1 MAKAATTRTT
11 DLPDNPTFEQA
22 ARAAIAEHS
31 EPEQAEGDE
40 EGDEST
46 QGEGDEGDESD
57 DDDESGEAEGDES
70 EGDEDAEGDED
81 EAEGEDDE
89 EPGRRT
95 APRAET
101 GKPGELISD
110 KEWQALQAKHKNDP
124 EAMRKALDKVF
135 TQKLQGIS
143 RERRLQERVEKYG
156 DLIEQYEQNPEAVV
170 RALAEDLGLVD
181 LKPGEAAPTSGDV
194 KQTAEELTAALLDE
208 FRTELGSDYDY
219 LADPVG
225 KAVLKLVTGVVKDMV
240 SEQTKS
246 LREGINATITE
257 RGKEKTEAVMSE
269 FAETHPDWQEHE
281 EEMFQL
287 SQRLAPQKGMSE
299 IEYLENLY
307 TIVTTPKTKEERDKE
322 VGRQVK
328 KAVEKMRRKAT
339 TSTREEDDTPE
350 RVVRQGPPSGRLPT
364 FTESYE
370 AAKRGER
377 WD

>member
-1 MAKAATTRTT
+1 MARKETAGIE
-11 DLPDNPTFEQA
+11 LPDNPTFEQA

-31 EPEQAEGDE
+31 TPEQAEGDE
-40 EGDEST
+40 EGDEDT
-46 QGEGDEGDESD
+46 QGDEGDEGDESD
-57 DDDESGEAEGDES
+57 ADEAEESDGDEAAEGDE
-70 EGDEDAEGDED
+70 AEGDED

-89 EPGRRT
+89 QAGRRT
-95 APRAET
+95 APRDET

-110 KEWQALQAKHKNDP
+110 KEFTALQAKHKDDP
-124 EAMRKALDKVF
+124 EALRKALDKVF

-143 RERRLQERVEKYG
+143 KERRTQERVEKYG
-156 DLIEQYEQNPEAVV
+156 DVLEAYEKDPEATV
-170 RALAEDLGLVD
+170 RALAETLGIVD
-181 LKPGEAAPTSGDV
+181 LKPGDKAPGASEV

-257 RGKEKTEAVMSE
+257 RGREKTETVMNE
-269 FAETHPDWQEHE
+269 FAETHPDWKAHE
-281 EEMFQL
+281 DEMFQL
-287 SQRLAPQKGMSE
+287 SQRLAPQKGMTE

-307 TIVTTPKTKEERDKE
+307 TLVTTPKTREARDEE
-322 VGRQVK
+322 VGRRVK
-328 KAVEKMRRKAT
+328 AAVDKMRRKAT
-339 TSTREEDDTPE
+339 TSTREEDATPE
-350 RVVRQGPPSGRLPT
+350 RNVRKGPPVGRLPT
-364 FTESYE
+364 FEESFE